1 MKKYN
6 VTVNGVTYEVIV
18 EEAGAASTA
27 APVSTP
33 AAAAQAPAQAA
44 PAPAPEPTPA
54 PSAKPTANVAAPAAT
69 GSVIVKAPMPGSI
82 LKVNVSVGDEVKKGD
97 VLCILEAM
105 KMENE
110 IVSPDG
116 KVASINVSSGT
127 SVSTSQ
133 ILVTLE

>member
-1 MKKYN
+1 
-6 VTVNGVTYEVIV
+6 
-18 EEAGAASTA
+18 
-27 APVSTP
+27 
-33 AAAAQAPAQAA
+33 
-44 PAPAPEPTPA
+44 
-54 PSAKPTANVAAPAAT
+54 
-69 GSVIVKAPMPGSI
+69 MPGSI

-110 IVSPDG
+110 IVSPQDG